1 MAHDVFDNE
10 DPRYRAEARRWP
22 YVLNY
27 RTEGSHEEEGMIHNP
42 STCVHIYPQS
52 PTSDPSWGWTTS
64 SPKYAFDDWVEAAA
78 HCLDRTGHPML
89 ICKTCSPAR
98 RDVRQR

>member
-1 MAHDVFDNE
+1 MASDVFDDE
-10 DPRYRAEARRWP
+10 DARYLAEAKRWP

-27 RTEGSHEEEGMIHNP
+27 RTEGSHEQGMIHNP
-42 STCVHIYPQS
+42 STCVHIYQQS
-52 PTSDPSWGWTTS
+52 PENSPSWEMTTR

-98 RDVRQR
+98 RDVRGR